1 MAKNQLA
8 NIKIFGAPSCF
19 KNMSE
24 IRFLC
29 KGFFIKFF
37 ALYMKPNGSKKIVTF
52 YDVKLFTF

>member
-29 KGFFIKFF
+29 KAFFTKFF
-37 ALYMKPNGSKKIVTF
+37 SLYMNPKGNKKIVTF
-52 YDVKLFTF
+52 YDVKFFTF